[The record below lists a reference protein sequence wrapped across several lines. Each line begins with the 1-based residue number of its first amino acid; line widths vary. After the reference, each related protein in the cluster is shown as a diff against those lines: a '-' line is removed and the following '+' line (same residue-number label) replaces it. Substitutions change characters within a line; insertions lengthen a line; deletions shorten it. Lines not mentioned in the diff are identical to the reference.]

1 MGGTILKHVK
11 NGHDVKIIFMATGIF
26 ARRSMNE
33 NSTSYY
39 ANNKTSREM
48 KNELKKLRL
57 DAKKAAKI
65 LGVKKLE
72 FNNFPDNEMDT
83 ISTLQIIKKVEES
96 LKIFDPNVVY
106 THSRH
111 DLNLDHRIIHDATIT
126 ATRPTKD
133 CKVKEVISFE
143 VPSSTEWNFPS
154 HFSPNIFVDISKELK
169 VKLKALNVYKKE
181 VRKYPHPRSLKAIEI
196 IAKHWGTV
204 SGFTAAEAF
213 FLVRQL
219 KAN

>member
-39 ANNKTSREM
+39 ANNKTLREM